1 MLHVFPVHNT
11 GLALCHISWNL
22 HKFSECAIC
31 FFSRWLHG
39 FGHTSNAMGPLLATK
54 LGAPFG
60 SIVRRFDAWQ
70 QPSAPVHSVFF
81 FWGAYVQTY
90 TNHNVLDHVGQV
102 LLSRYSIWFIINI
115 QHFQSS
121 ALSKL
126 FGSSALHQWQW
137 EHRKVDG
144 VDTSLSYFSL
154 SYFGQDGNWDGTPC
168 SQQFP
173 RRSAKVFDPDFRRM
187 IFYTFEPLYSYR
199 I

>member
-1 MLHVFPVHNT
+1 M
-11 GLALCHISWNL
+11 CHLFLFQVAAWLWAHQQCNGTSVGDQAGR
-22 HKFSECAIC
+22 AIRLYRQKIRC
-31 FFSRWLHG
+31 
-39 FGHTSNAMGPLLATK
+39 LATT
-54 LGAPFG
+54 LGACTLC
-60 SIVRRFDAWQ
+60 V
-70 QPSAPVHSVFF
+70 F